1 MHIILSTYTYI
12 HTHTQYMHMHV
23 YKNMCVSLKDL
34 NNKTGH
40 KDCTL
45 GLNVSCLKTMKCT
58 ISCNYMCISK
68 HLNM

>member
-1 MHIILSTYTYI
+1 
-12 HTHTQYMHMHV
+12 MHV